1 MKRLISGLPFF
12 LTTVTLLAQD
22 ALPDAATTPTQISDE
37 AAAGIAAGI
46 CGLAMI
52 PMLIGI
58 AIWLWIA
65 IWIMK
70 DSARR
75 QSPNRTLVVVLGWLV
90 PLVGTDC
97 PSGDPAKDRFQAL
110 PIRKRIILLHACS
123 RGLG

>member
-1 MKRLISGLPFF
+1 MKRLLSSLPLLVF
-12 LTTVTLLAQD
+12 TAATVLAQSSSPDD
-22 ALPDAATTPTQISDE
+22 ATAATTPTQLSEAE
-37 AAAGIAAGI
+37 AAGLAAGI

-90 PLVGTDC
+90 PLVGLIVHLATR
-97 PSGDPAKDRFQAL
+97 PKTIPGAPN
-110 PIRKRIILLHACS
+110 P
-123 RGLG
+123 

>member
-1 MKRLISGLPFF
+1 MKRLLSGLPLLFF
-12 LTTVTLLAQD
+12 TAATVLAQD
-22 ALPDAATTPTQISDE
+22 EATATTTPTQLSDE

-46 CGLAMI
+46 CGLALI

-90 PLVGTDC
+90 PLVGLIVHLATR
-97 PSGDPAKDRFQAL
+97 PKTIPGANP
-110 PIRKRIILLHACS
+110 
-123 RGLG
+123 